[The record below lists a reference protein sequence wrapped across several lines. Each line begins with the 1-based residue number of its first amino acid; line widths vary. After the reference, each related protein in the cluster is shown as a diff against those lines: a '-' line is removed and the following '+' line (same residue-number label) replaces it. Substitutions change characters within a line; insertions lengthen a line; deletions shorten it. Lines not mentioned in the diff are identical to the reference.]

1 MYLSRIS
8 CLFSKVIPKHGYQLL
23 FCLLPCSLSVTKWI
37 HLNWGDDGL
46 ITLFSKVWRLLRPV
60 WHSIYSH
67 LSPFIF
73 YKEFSLLITQTIIR
87 WRCDDQGGIFVLEP
101 QPWDSYYKNRLV
113 SEVLNFPIEAHS
125 CCFFDVSLLAGI
137 MLAKILCLLILQ
149 MTAMNYRNIKLHP
162 DCFQEILL
170 DKVMLPLV
178 LLVFKTS
185 RGSKFFE

>member
-1 MYLSRIS
+1 M
-8 CLFSKVIPKHGYQLL
+8 
-23 FCLLPCSLSVTKWI
+23 
-37 HLNWGDDGL
+37 
-46 ITLFSKVWRLLRPV
+46 
-60 WHSIYSH
+60 
-67 LSPFIF
+67 
-73 YKEFSLLITQTIIR
+73 
-87 WRCDDQGGIFVLEP
+87 EP

-113 SEVLNFPIEAHS
+113 SEVLNFPLEAHS
-125 CCFFDVSLLAGI
+125 CCFFRLYLDVSLLAGI

-149 MTAMNYRNIKLHP
+149 TTAMNYRSIKLHP